1 MLNCFF
7 IENFDFQREETSV
20 STLSNYDRIPEEGV
34 CQLKKSCVEI
44 SRPQYATHGLWYHIT
59 K

>member
-20 STLSNYDRIPEEGV
+20 STLSNYDRIPEEGMPTE
-34 CQLKKSCVEI
+34 EI
-44 SRPQYATHGLWYHIT
+44 LR
-59 K
+59 